1 MAGARGSKRIV
12 DLMASVG
19 AASCSCPAHS
29 QAYSGPLKLHR
40 GAAGILQPPSPD
52 SKEYAFEMACSN
64 IRYGPGVTRE
74 VGMDMAG
81 LAAKKVGVY
90 TDAKL
95 INLPPMKTVLESLT
109 QYGVNFVVY
118 DKVRVEPTDESF
130 KDAANFAKNENLDAF
145 LAVGGGSVI
154 DTAKAANL
162 YSSDPDAEFLDYVN
176 APIGKGK
183 PVTCQLKPLVAV
195 PTTSGTGSETT
206 GVAVFDY
213 EPLQAKTGIA
223 NRALRP
229 LLGIVDPL
237 HTLHMPERVAAF
249 SGFDV
254 LCHALESYTAIQYTD
269 RSPRPS
275 SPLLRPAYQGSNPI
289 SDIWSRHALGIIQKY
304 FTRAVYDKEDLE
316 ARSQMHLA
324 STFAGIGFGNA
335 GVHLCHGLSY
345 SIAGN
350 VKSHQPHGYTCDHP
364 IIPHGL
370 SVVITAPA
378 VFNFTG
384 AANPERHLEAAE
396 ILGRDVRNDKREDAG
411 PILSDMMK
419 KIMDTMKIENGL
431 SALGY
436 TTDDLPALVEG
447 ALPQDRVNKLA
458 PRYPLKEDLHD
469 LYTSAL
475 TVY

>member
-1 MAGARGSKRIV
+1 MAAARSRVV

-29 QAYSGPLKLHR
+29 QAFSGPLKLHR
-40 GAAGILQPPSPD
+40 GASGIPHTHSPTA
-52 SKEYAFEMACSN
+52 KEYAFEMACSN
-64 IRYGPGVTRE
+64 IRYGHGVTSE

-81 LAAKKVGVY
+81 LMAKKVGVY
-90 TDAKL
+90 TDSTL

-109 QYGVNFVVY
+109 KHGVNFVVY
-118 DKVRVEPTDESF
+118 DKVRVEPTDKSF
-130 KDAANFAKNENLDAF
+130 KDAADFAKKENFDAF

-162 YSSDPDAEFLDYVN
+162 YSSDPDADFLDYVN

-183 PVTCQLKPLVAV
+183 TVTCQLKPLVAV

-223 NRALRP
+223 HRSLRP

-237 HTLHMPERVAAF
+237 HTIHMPERVAAY

-254 LCHALESYTAIQYTD
+254 LCHALESYTAINYTE
-269 RSPRPS
+269 RSPRPA

-289 SDIWSRHALGIIQKY
+289 SDIWSRHALGIIHKY
-304 FTRAVYDKEDLE
+304 FTRAVYNNEDLE

-350 VKSHQPHGYTCDHP
+350 VKTHQPHGYNCDHA

-378 VFNFTG
+378 VFNFT
-384 AANPERHLEAAE
+384 APANPERHLEAAAL
-396 ILGRDVRNDKREDAG
+396 LGRDVRNDKRADAG
-411 PILSDMMK
+411 PILSDIMK
-419 KIMDTMKIENGL
+419 KIMDTMKVEDGL

-436 TTDDLPALVEG
+436 TTDDLPTLVEG

>member
-1 MAGARGSKRIV
+1 MAAARSRVV
-12 DLMASVG
+12 DLMSSIG
-19 AASCSCPAHS
+19 AASCRCPAHS
-29 QAYSGPLKLHR
+29 QAFSGPLKLHR
-40 GAAGILQPPSPD
+40 GAAGTLQSPQLD

-64 IRYGPGVTRE
+64 IRYGPGVTSE
-74 VGMDMAG
+74 VGMDMAS
-81 LAAKKVGVY
+81 LSAKKVGVY
-90 TDAKL
+90 TDATL

-109 QYGVNFVVY
+109 RYGVNFTIY
-118 DKVRVEPTDESF
+118 DRVRVEPTDVSF
-130 KDAANFAKNENLDAF
+130 KEAADFAKKENLDAF

-162 YSSDPDAEFLDYVN
+162 YSSDPEADFLDYVN

-183 PVTCQLKPLVAV
+183 PVQCQLKPLVAV

-254 LCHALESYTAIQYTD
+254 LCHALESYTAIKYTE
-269 RSPRPS
+269 RSPRPT

-289 SDIWSRHALGIIQKY
+289 SDIWSRHALGIIRKY
-304 FTRAVYDKEDLE
+304 FTRAVYDNEDLE

-350 VKSHQPHGYTCDHP
+350 VKRHQPHGYTCDHP

-384 AANPERHLEAAE
+384 AANPDRHLEAAQ
-396 ILGRDVRNDKREDAG
+396 ILGRDTRNDKQQDAG
-411 PILSDMMK
+411 LILSDMMR
-419 KIMDTMKIENGL
+419 KIMDTMKIEDGL

-436 TTDDLPALVEG
+436 TTDDLPSLVEG

-469 LYTSAL
+469 LYRTAL

>member
-1 MAGARGSKRIV
+1 MG
-12 DLMASVG
+12 
-19 AASCSCPAHS
+19 
-29 QAYSGPLKLHR
+29 
-40 GAAGILQPPSPD
+40 
-52 SKEYAFEMACSN
+52 
-64 IRYGPGVTRE
+64 
-74 VGMDMAG
+74 
-81 LAAKKVGVY
+81 
-90 TDAKL
+90 
-95 INLPPMKTVLESLT
+95 PMKATLDSLT
-109 QYGVNFVVY
+109 KHGVNFKVY
-118 DKVRVEPTDESF
+118 DDVRVEPTDVSF
-130 KDAANFAKNENLDAF
+130 KAAADFAKANHFDAI

-162 YSSDPDAEFLDYVN
+162 YSSDPDADLLDYVN
-176 APIGKGK
+176 APIGKGL
-183 PVTCQLKPLVAV
+183 PVTVPLKPLVAV

-237 HTLHMPERVAAF
+237 HTLHMPERVAAY

-254 LCHALESYTAIQYTD
+254 LCHALESFTAIKYTE
-269 RSPRPS
+269 RSPRPA
-275 SPLLRPAYQGSNPI
+275 SPQLRPAYQGSNPI
-289 SDIWSRHALGIIQKY
+289 SDIWARESLETIRKY
-304 FTRAVYDKEDLE
+304 FTRSVYDAGDVE

-378 VFNFTG
+378 VFNLTG

-469 LYTSAL
+469 LYTSA
-475 TVY
+475 

>member
-1 MAGARGSKRIV
+1 MNLSRLRRGSPIV
-12 DLMASVG
+12 RFDLCWESSTRCTPNICQRGLLPSLALTSSVMR
-19 AASCSCPAHS
+19 SNPT
-29 QAYSGPLKLHR
+29 
-40 GAAGILQPPSPD
+40 LQ
-52 SKEYAFEMACSN
+52 FH
-64 IRYGPGVTRE
+64 T
-74 VGMDMAG
+74 
-81 LAAKKVGVY
+81 
-90 TDAKL
+90 
-95 INLPPMKTVLESLT
+95 
-109 QYGVNFVVY
+109 
-118 DKVRVEPTDESF
+118 
-130 KDAANFAKNENLDAF
+130 
-145 LAVGGGSVI
+145 
-154 DTAKAANL
+154 
-162 YSSDPDAEFLDYVN
+162 
-176 APIGKGK
+176 
-183 PVTCQLKPLVAV
+183 
-195 PTTSGTGSETT
+195 
-206 GVAVFDY
+206 
-213 EPLQAKTGIA
+213 
-223 NRALRP
+223 
-229 LLGIVDPL
+229 LLGRL
-237 HTLHMPERVAAF
+237 
-249 SGFDV
+249 
-254 LCHALESYTAIQYTD
+254 
-269 RSPRPS
+269 
-275 SPLLRPAYQGSNPI
+275 YQ
-289 SDIWSRHALGIIQKY
+289 Q
-304 FTRAVYDKEDLE
+304 
-316 ARSQMHLA
+316 HLA

-458 PRYPLKEDLHD
+458 PRYPQKEDLHD
-469 LYTSAL
+469 LYTAAL